1 MRVIHVAV
9 VAARV
14 LAVHGGGDR
23 LEGGPLHSRE
33 IVFESAWWKWST
45 KIPGGGGGGEN
56 AVIPVGVEIV
66 LGAHP
71 GKNIG

>member
-1 MRVIHVAV
+1 
-9 VAARV
+9 
-14 LAVHGGGDR
+14 L
-23 LEGGPLHSRE
+23 
-33 IVFESAWWKWST
+33 FESAWWKWST